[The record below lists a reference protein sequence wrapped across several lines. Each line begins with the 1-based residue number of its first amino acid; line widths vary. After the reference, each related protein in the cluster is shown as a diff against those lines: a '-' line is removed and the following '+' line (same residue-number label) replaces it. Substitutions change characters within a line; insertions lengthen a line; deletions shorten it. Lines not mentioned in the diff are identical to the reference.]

1 MLTVGM
7 EDPILSLLHPHPSFG
22 PHSHTLQCLSPFF
35 SRSSVPLNCRRA
47 CTSHVCPNNCQPHQD
62 LSQKQFHAAC
72 HCLSSFLHTRMLLC
86 CRLVV
91 WLVWFWRQGFWLSW
105 NSRSASNSGIH
116 ATSSWRPLAHAL
128 VTLSALHER
137 RRARGPG
144 RRQARRESRTAH
156 VQSTWLWRRGSRSFS
171 ARVLRAPGGGAGP
184 SSAQAQARGRGDGWG
199 GFFRKVREASGK
211 SAARWA
217 GPPLYKAGAGG
228 GAPVA
233 SVSRCG

>member
-1 MLTVGM
+1 MGSDDSAGLKKT
-7 EDPILSLLHPHPSFG
+7 
-22 PHSHTLQCLSPFF
+22 TAPFF

-184 SSAQAQARGRGDGWG
+184 VQC
-199 GFFRKVREASGK
+199 
-211 SAARWA
+211 
-217 GPPLYKAGAGG
+217 AGAGARPRRRLGRVLPEGSG
-228 GAPVA
+228 GFWKKCRALGGPA
-233 SVSRCG
+233 SI